1 MEKKTVWYA
10 QYFEIDKL
18 INDNFPQVKGKYEC
32 LAYEEY
38 GNDEA
43 HTFNVNTEN
52 KVRNEYTELEKG
64 KFHYKLP
71 FLLDELARRGKL
83 PFTKS
88 ELVLTVSY

>member
-38 GNDEA
+38 GNDEV

-52 KVRNEYTELEKG
+52 KVRNEYTELEEG
-64 KFHYKLP
+64 KFHYKLEEAAEEIKQ
-71 FLLDELARRGKL
+71 LRK
-83 PFTKS
+83 
-88 ELVLTVSY
+88 TVATVTNTLGI